1 MPALHSFKSNI
12 DFAAL
17 VINSHMFK
25 LPCGEKKKI
34 VLPLEWCKMLIC
46 ISSKIIIFYLKHG
59 QFERNRLLSAL
70 FPGL

>member
-25 LPCGEKKKI
+25 LPCGEKKNCSTFRM
-34 VLPLEWCKMLIC
+34 VQNVNM
-46 ISSKIIIFYLKHG
+46 YLQQNHN
-59 QFERNRLLSAL
+59 FLSQTWSI
-70 FPGL
+70 